1 MVACFLFSLL
11 FLSFWQDFHLKMSYL
26 EEWPSA
32 CVVGGEI
39 LAGFFFFF
47 FSTFFFDFGSQIYT
61 SLPISDYHAA
71 PSLVPRRLP
80 PLLP

>member
-11 FLSFWQDFHLKMSYL
+11 FLSFWQEFSSQDVLFGGMAERLCHRRGDFG
-26 EEWPSA
+26 P
-32 CVVGGEI
+32 
-39 LAGFFFFF
+39 FFFFF
-47 FSTFFFDFGSQIYT
+47 FTFFFDFGSQIYT